1 MKETTMAA
9 KKCKICKREE
19 AIWACQP
26 YGPDNGMTFTTLG
39 SHYRGF
45 YMLPLCDECKE
56 RIAAMTPATL
66 LAAQYNGEIAR

>member
-1 MKETTMAA
+1 MRSKAMAVR
-9 KKCKICKREE
+9 KCKICKQHE

-56 RIAAMTPATL
+56 RIALMTPATL
-66 LAAQYNGEIAR
+66 LAAQYKAEIPR